1 MRSARLLPWWCDPAD
16 TERVV
21 SPPIVVG
28 VGRVGV
34 SLSALAVRIPEA
46 ASGDAGELAA
56 IAVSPGAGVAVAVR
70 TAAVFG
76 CAGRLAG
83 WAGTDGLSALTRA
96 TLTQAGIDAALL
108 RPCPGGTRAEL
119 VTDRK
124 SVV

>member
-1 MRSARLLPWWCDPAD
+1 MRSARLLPWRCDPAD

-56 IAVSPGAGVAVAVR
+56 LAVSPGAGVAVAVR

-83 WAGTDGLSALTRA
+83 WVGTDGLSAVAGCIVQNAKTWKLPKRGMAGNTR
-96 TLTQAGIDAALL
+96 IK
-108 RPCPGGTRAEL
+108 L
-119 VTDRK
+119 VYQFAK
-124 SVV
+124 K